1 MYGPLLMLIILTP
14 IFLLALAFVIIPS
27 ALCYHYRQKCHYYDD
42 RPYCHEWTY
51 FGDYRREVDYL
62 ESEGR
67 QEELNSLRE
76 AHHKRI
82 FWSKIED
89 KVRTIAI
96 IITIIVGLALFIF
109 GLMSIMNSISTMHE
123 VAYWENFV
131 EMVNTTIDGASTI
144 ENAGISGD
152 IIEYNT
158 WLTRVKTSQELYGNW
173 SMYYWADLSRLQYIK
188 IGQ

>member
-1 MYGPLLMLIILTP
+1 MYGPLMMVCILAP

-27 ALCYHYRQKCHYYDD
+27 ALCHHYRQKCRYYDD
-42 RPYCHEWTY
+42 RPYYHEWSY
-51 FGDYRREVDYL
+51 FGDYKLEVEHL
-62 ESEGR
+62 ESKGR
-67 QEELNSLRE
+67 KDELNALRE
-76 AHHKRI
+76 AYHKKM
-82 FWSKIED
+82 FWLEIED

-96 IITIIVGLALFIF
+96 VIAIIVGFALFIF
-109 GLMSIMNSISTMHE
+109 GLMSIVNSLSTIHE

-131 EMVNTTIDGASTI
+131 EMVNTTIDGANAI

-158 WLTRVKTSQELYGNW
+158 WLTKVKTSQELYGNW
-173 SMYYWADLSRLQYIK
+173 SMYYWADLSRLQYIT